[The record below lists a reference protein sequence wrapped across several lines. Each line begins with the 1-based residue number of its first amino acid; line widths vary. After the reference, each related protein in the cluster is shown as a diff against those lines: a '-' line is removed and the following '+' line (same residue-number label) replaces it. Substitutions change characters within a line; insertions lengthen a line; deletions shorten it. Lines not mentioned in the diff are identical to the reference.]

1 MTESKKI
8 VYVIQE
14 LPGTKVGVP
23 KINIMSARKHGEFK
37 FLLPEFSQI
46 IFSPGPLIFKLR
58 NLLKDYTPED
68 YLLLTGDPAIIG
80 VACSIVS
87 DMTNGRYNLLKW
99 DKQIECIIRFQ
110 LTYTRKEKY
119 KMSNINFEADQRE
132 DLDSVNEAGS
142 LAEQVVKLQKLEE
155 ELLVKEAEAKELKR
169 KVDLVSSEVIPTMMQ
184 EMNISTLKL
193 ADGTSVE
200 VKPVYGASI
209 PADKKEDAY
218 TWLRENGL
226 GDLIKNEVT
235 VAFGRS
241 EDNKAQQYAVL
252 AQGQGYEPVQKL
264 KVEPMTLKALV
275 RERIENG
282 LDMPS
287 DLFNLF
293 TSNRT
298 KITRNK

>member
-1 MTESKKI
+1 
-8 VYVIQE
+8 
-14 LPGTKVGVP
+14 
-23 KINIMSARKHGEFK
+23 MSIDF
-37 FLLPEFSQI
+37 
-46 IFSPGPLIFKLR
+46 
-58 NLLKDYTPED
+58 
-68 YLLLTGDPAIIG
+68 
-80 VACSIVS
+80 
-87 DMTNGRYNLLKW
+87 
-99 DKQIECIIRFQ
+99 
-110 LTYTRKEKY
+110 EK
-119 KMSNINFEADQRE
+119 DQRE
-132 DLDSVNEAGS
+132 DLDGANDANKLSD
-142 LAEQVVKLQKLEE
+142 QVVKLQGLEA
-155 ELLVKEAEAKELKR
+155 ELLVKEQELKEIKR
-169 KVDLVSSEVIPTMMQ
+169 KVELVSAEVIPTMMQ

-209 PADKKEDAY
+209 PADKREEAY
-218 TWLRENGL
+218 KWLRENGL
-226 GDLIKNEVT
+226 GDLIKNEIT